1 MQIDTLCVGA
11 LQTNCYLL
19 YDENTRQALIVDPG
33 DEAARIIRA
42 VEERSLQVTAV
53 VLTHVHFDH
62 MLACEAV
69 CQTFSAPLYVGH
81 ADEAALTDEKLNL
94 VRYFSPD
101 RSISLTADRLL
112 HEGDELMLGTER
124 LVVMET
130 PGHTPGSICLQSDD
144 ILISGDTLFRGS
156 VGRTDFPR
164 GDMMQLR
171 RSLDRLM
178 AIGGDRRVYAGH
190 DAPTTLSYERQT
202 NPYIVEES
210 SCNCY

>member
-1 MQIDTLCVGA
+1 MQVDTLAVGA
-11 LQTNCYLL
+11 LETNCYLL
-19 YDENTRQALIVDPG
+19 YDEDTRQALIVDPG
-33 DEAARIIRA
+33 DEAPRILHA
-42 VEERSLQVTAV
+42 VEERALRVAAV

-62 MLACEAV
+62 ILACEAV
-69 CQTFSAPLYVGH
+69 CQALSVPLYVGA
-81 ADEAALTDEKLNL
+81 ADEAALTDGALNL
-94 VRYFSPD
+94 IRYFSPD
-101 RSISLTADRLL
+101 RPIALTADRLL
-112 HEGDELMLGTER
+112 CEGDELTLGDER

-130 PGHTPGSICLQSDD
+130 PGHTPGSICLLSDD

-178 AIGGDRRVYAGH
+178 AIEGDRQVFAGH
-190 DAPTTLSYERQT
+190 DMPTTLSYERQT

-210 SCNCY
+210 SCNSY